1 MFPPHIIF
9 WNLRS
14 TDGFPSL
21 STEKNTSMMSGFNPS
36 LLNVF
41 YEEGVSALQQYT
53 PWNILVKQLDDN
65 RYSILQSYAD
75 EVLNLK

>member
-1 MFPPHIIF
+1 
-9 WNLRS
+9 
-14 TDGFPSL
+14 
-21 STEKNTSMMSGFNPS
+21 MSGFNPS